1 MKGKEIN
8 ISTKHNI
15 AFNKEDAKYKCS
27 RLNKTHKTLN
37 KVHEQNITQTKTI
50 TKANPQHI

>member
-15 AFNKEDAKYKCS
+15 VLNKEDAKYKYPK
-27 RLNKTHKTLN
+27 LNKTHKTLN
-37 KVHEQNITQTKTI
+37 KVHEQNITKII
-50 TKANPQHI
+50 TKLTLN